1 MNIVILEK
9 NGNVKTSKCKDDFD
23 ICNLYKSCKFRKD
36 KDFEKRHTWK
46 LTENIYISVFS
57 KNDGRATTENKYE
70 LPPPIDNDLYF
81 GNVAV
86 VCHSEKD
93 LTNENLINFTEE
105 KWNVCYEKLMGGF
118 EDLDEE
124 VTSEDEYVDPENL
137 TSQGYD
143 KTDGFVV
150 DDDDSLEDVENSEEE
165 YILSDKSTEDTDEL
179 EEENDDEENKEDDN
193 EDDMPDLVSDSEDDM
208 SDLVSDSE
216 DDMPDLVSA
225 SEEEENSDNSNE
237 LSEEDYSY

>member
-9 NGNVKTSKCKDDFD
+9 NGNVKTSKCKDNFD
-23 ICNLYKSCKFRKD
+23 ICNLYKSCNFRKD

-46 LTENIYISVFS
+46 LTEDIYISVFS
-57 KNDGRATTENKYE
+57 KNDGRASTENKYE

-86 VCHSEKD
+86 VCHSEEE

-105 KWNVCYEKLMGGF
+105 KWNICYEKLMGGF
-118 EDLDEE
+118 EDLEE
-124 VTSEDEYVDPENL
+124 EESSEEEYVDPENL
-137 TSQGYD
+137 TAQGYD

-150 DDDDSLEDVENSEEE
+150 DDDSLEGVENSEEE

>member
-9 NGNVKTSKCKDDFD
+9 NGNVKTSKCKDNFD

-36 KDFEKRHTWK
+36 KDFAKRHTWK
-46 LTENIYISVFS
+46 LTEDIYISVFS
-57 KNDGRATTENKYE
+57 KNDGRASTENKYE

-86 VCHSEKD
+86 VCHSAEE
-93 LTNENLINFTEE
+93 LTNENLIDFTEE

-124 VTSEDEYVDPENL
+124 ESSEEEYVDPENL
-137 TSQGYD
+137 TKQGYD

-150 DDDDSLEDVENSEEE
+150 DDDSLEEENSEEE
-165 YILSDKSTEDTDEL
+165 YIISDKSTEEGEEDGEEDDEDED
-179 EEENDDEENKEDDN
+179 EEEEEDEDEEEEED
-193 EDDMPDLVSDSEDDM
+193 EMPDLVSDSDT
-208 SDLVSDSE
+208 
-216 DDMPDLVSA
+216 
-225 SEEEENSDNSNE
+225 DNSNE
-237 LSEEDYSY
+237 LSEEDYKY